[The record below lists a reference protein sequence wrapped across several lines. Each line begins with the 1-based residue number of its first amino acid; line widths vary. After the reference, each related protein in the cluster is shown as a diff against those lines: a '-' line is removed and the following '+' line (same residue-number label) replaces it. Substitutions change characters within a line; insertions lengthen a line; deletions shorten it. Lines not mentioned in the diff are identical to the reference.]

1 MSSKRI
7 LRRHEEES
15 KRPKTP
21 EREEEDDSQMIQAPS
36 ITVPDIVFGDPN
48 YQAPRTPDY
57 TPVPTEEERE
67 AAIALSNIQRSPAWG
82 EPVRP
87 LDILGG
93 QYPNP
98 ITMDFS
104 ITKSKSVNNKME
116 IYFIGISHGFSAKP
130 WSYTVQS
137 PPCFVQF
144 VPSKF
149 QSVDHSRV
157 LLSPSL
163 PDGTITAYP
172 SEFLAF
178 VDHIE
183 ALSARLMDEML
194 QLRGSSYIQEKWK
207 APLKYTDGICLGI
220 YAKLRSNLIRDM
232 IRMSPNRL
240 KCSLKLT
247 CTYLSPE
254 NCGMSFELITC
265 NL

>member
-1 MSSKRI
+1 MNTRKTKI
-7 LRRHEEES
+7 LQRREELEQDF

-21 EREEEDDSQMIQAPS
+21 EMKDEAPS
-36 ITVPDIVFGDPN
+36 STVPEILFGRQPEDN
-48 YQAPRTPDY
+48 EAPRTPDY
-57 TPVPTEEERE
+57 TSHPTEEEKE
-67 AAIALSNIQRSPAWG
+67 AAVTLMNIQRSPAWG

-93 QYPNP
+93 QYPDP
-98 ITMDFS
+98 ITMEFT
-104 ITKSKSVNNKME
+104 ITKSKSVNNKMD
-116 IYFIGISHGFSAKP
+116 IYFIGISHGFNAKP
-130 WSYTVQS
+130 WSYTIQS

-144 VPSKF
+144 VPSKY

-194 QLRGSSYIQEKWK
+194 QMKGSPYIQEKWK
-207 APLKYTDGICLGI
+207 APLKYSDSCLE
-220 YAKLRSNLIRDM
+220 SM
-232 IRMSPNRL
+232 PS
-240 KCSLKLT
+240 
-247 CTYLSPE
+247 
-254 NCGMSFELITC
+254 
-265 NL
+265 